1 MVGAST
7 TRRTP
12 PITVTMRRPSVLT
25 RSGSSTPAVAVLVPE
40 YAPGAAIPSA
50 AAAPALLP
58 APAWPA
64 AAPDSPAAP
73 AGAAGPAGEPRA
85 AGAAAGP
92 GVRHAA
98 ANSAGT
104 PLPPAAW

>member
-73 AGAAGPAGEPRA
+73 VGAAWPAREPRA
-85 AGAAAGP
+85 A
-92 GVRHAA
+92 R
-98 ANSAGT
+98 
-104 PLPPAAW
+104 PPAAPGEREAPADPVNAMLG